1 MQVICRALL
10 RWFGWKLGPHNGV
23 ELPKCVICVAPHT
36 SNWDFVIGKLFYT
49 SIGLTAGFLMKK
61 DWFFFP
67 LNLIFKSMGGIPVN
81 RDKRTSLT
89 DQVVEMFQTHD
100 RFQVAITPEGTR
112 KRVDE
117 WKKGFY
123 YIALKA
129 QVPIL
134 IGYMDYGKKEVGIK
148 EIFYPTGMQ
157 TRIWLLSARNTKV
170 LQLAIRNVSVVSPS
184 SQHKK
189 QTGPD

>member
-1 MQVICRALL
+1 MKQIICKTLL
-10 RWFGWKLGPHNGV
+10 RWCGWKLGPHEGV

-67 LNLIFKSMGGIPVN
+67 FNLIFKSMGGIPVN

-89 DQVVEMFQTHD
+89 DQVVEMFQTND
-100 RFQVAITPEGTR
+100 RFQIAITPEGTR

-129 QVPIL
+129 KVPIL
-134 IGYMDYGKKEVGIK
+134 VAYMDYGKKEVGIK
-148 EIFYPTGMQ
+148 DIFYPTGNAEQ
-157 TRIWLLSARNTKV
+157 DLTV
-170 LQLAIRNVSVVSPS
+170 IRGKYKGVTACHPECF
-184 SQHKK
+184 
-189 QTGPD
+189 GG

>member
-100 RFQVAITPEGTR
+100 RFQVAITPLIFLCEYLQKRHLPEPRADR
-112 KRVDE
+112 K
-117 WKKGFY
+117 
-123 YIALKA
+123 
-129 QVPIL
+129 PN
-134 IGYMDYGKKEVGIK
+134 
-148 EIFYPTGMQ
+148 
-157 TRIWLLSARNTKV
+157 SAE
-170 LQLAIRNVSVVSPS
+170 S
-184 SQHKK
+184 
-189 QTGPD
+189 